1 MDIASAPSTLADA
14 SRFKQ
19 IVGPERAIAL
29 NRPFEPLTI
38 PLVLLHEAFAIFK
51 DRCEK
56 APSERALICLGELAP
71 VACEWHGLELERRT
85 EIQFILERHMGL
97 RLHEQTVPGTEF
109 MTDGNLLVI
118 VMPAAIRA
126 CKKEH
131 GDVLNQV
138 ILYYANFLSKA
149 HRDPRRFY
157 NFNTRFPSILMI
169 DMGSYLGFYGAVWD
183 GKRVRVEPLTHIFDL
198 STHWKETKARW
209 TIAASLDAFMVAA
222 NSIEAHYK
230 SIEAEAKVNPTPPE
244 GYNLDLQK
252 ARGYPFLTS
261 YEDNGQEINFMYN
274 ERLHDEKLVFSAS
287 IVNQPDS
294 SEFVVKFTPWYSE
307 DTHNYLAS
315 YDLAPRLRRCVRIS
329 ADWIAVIMDKSKY
342 LVPFDL
348 ILSDEDNEKVRHKV
362 TSVVRM
368 LHQKGFVHGDI
379 RQANILIEKES
390 LRSDDVKIH
399 LIDFDWA
406 GSIGEAKYPADVNK
420 ITVRRPDGVEGGG
433 FITKQHDIEM
443 ASFLFA

>member
-1 MDIASAPSTLADA
+1 
-14 SRFKQ
+14 
-19 IVGPERAIAL
+19 
-29 NRPFEPLTI
+29 
-38 PLVLLHEAFAIFK
+38 
-51 DRCEK
+51 
-56 APSERALICLGELAP
+56 
-71 VACEWHGLELERRT
+71 
-85 EIQFILERHMGL
+85 
-97 RLHEQTVPGTEF
+97 
-109 MTDGNLLVI
+109 MTDGNLPVI
-118 VMPAAIRA
+118 VMPAAIRG

-149 HRDPRRFY
+149 HEDPRRFY

-169 DMGSYLGFYGAVWD
+169 DMGTSAHLSSVHLFMVYAGSYLGFYGAVWD
-183 GKRVRVEPLTHIFDL
+183 GKRARVEPLTPIFDL

-261 YEDNGQEINFMYN
+261 YEDNGREINFMYN

-294 SEFVVKFTPWYSE
+294 DEFVVKFTPWYSE
-307 DTHNYLAS
+307 DAHNCLGS

-368 LHQKGFVHGDI
+368 LHQEGFVHGDI
-379 RQANILIEKES
+379 QQTNILIDVES
-390 LRSDDVKIH
+390 LTSDDVKIH

-406 GSIGEAKYPADVNK
+406 GPIGEAKYPADVNR
-420 ITVRRPDGVEGGG
+420 ITMRRPDGVEGGG
-433 FITKQHDIEM
+433 FITEQHDIEM